1 MRACIKPHIWSATPN
16 NQQADHPPT
25 SIKQIM
31 IISNSSVH
39 RPIDHPQAN
48 DGLLT
53 TRPYRS
59 TFKTDP
65 TGTLVD
71 GYTGLVTD
79 RIQDEWTCHLM
90 TILFS
95 QLPGPRSHRMKDEV
109 LRMVR
114 PLIAADLNMMS
125 APIIGTGRPGGRER
139 RMIAFR
145 QG

>member
-65 TGTLVD
+65 NSSKVNP
-71 GYTGLVTD
+71 
-79 RIQDEWTCHLM
+79 
-90 TILFS
+90 S
-95 QLPGPRSHRMKDEV
+95 QLVCLQSLFLLGNKSV
-109 LRMVR
+109 
-114 PLIAADLNMMS
+114 
-125 APIIGTGRPGGRER
+125 
-139 RMIAFR
+139 
-145 QG
+145 